1 MNDFAFKQDAPGYRS
16 AVDSSRVICD
26 ELGVSRR
33 VPVARF
39 EVVSLA
45 LRSTYDH
52 HVRLAQAGGRRHER
66 IQHSLEIE
74 GRAAYHLEHVG
85 SGGLLLTCLVKLTS
99 ELGNFRF
106 QVGRCLQA
114 LSSGVAPFVWG
125 CVLFISA

>member
-1 MNDFAFKQDAPGYRS
+1 LLPSNRGPIGVAKPG
-16 AVDSSRVICD
+16 SRFYK
-26 ELGVSRR
+26 GV
-33 VPVARF
+33 
-39 EVVSLA
+39 EHGL
-45 LRSTYDH
+45 
-52 HVRLAQAGGRRHER
+52 Q
-66 IQHSLEIE
+66 IE